1 MGKCSIRRL
10 TLKDLDDIEST
21 FPVSKLLSYR
31 EKLARQSRT
40 GYSLY
45 GIYEW
50 STARR
55 LVGISQVRRQG
66 PFDPIAQ
73 SHSTSPEI
81 GNLFILEAVRGN
93 GYGTRLVRHI
103 ERVLSKENYHSVGL
117 AVQISNDVAL
127 GLYQKLG
134 YTPLTTLQAVRDR
147 PERVYMTKRLN

>member
-10 TLKDLDDIEST
+10 TLKDLEDIEST

-50 STARR
+50 SASRR
-55 LVGISQVRRQG
+55 LVGISQLRRQG

-73 SHSTSPEI
+73 SHSNYPEI
-81 GNLFILEAVRGN
+81 GNLYVLEDVRGN
-93 GYGTRLVRHI
+93 GYGTRLIRHI
-103 ERVLSKENYHSVGL
+103 ERILSKENYESVGL
-117 AVQISNDVAL
+117 AVQITNSVAL

-134 YTPLTTLQAVRDR
+134 YAPHVTLQAVDNR